1 MTDRPP
7 LTDWCRLRSID
18 DVRMAVEESG
28 ERIRTAEFTTS
39 CANNREYTFELS
51 DANTVEARHRV
62 RVDTAAGQLQHHE
75 WYRYT
80 FELVDASSAGS
91 EAIELVVELPQD
103 AEASIIGNQLTV
115 TGTELAEAFNQ
126 DSHSV
131 PVDRVA
137 GLDTQKQQ
145 LRRFLQTDNSDWG
158 LSNRSGILLE
168 GPPGTGK
175 TELVIETCEELFGG
189 LPVTISGPEILSKW
203 VGESERLL
211 RKQFQEA
218 RESSS
223 KVLYIDEI
231 DAIAR
236 SRSDSTQEHS
246 AQLVA
251 QLLVLLDGI
260 DAKTEETPKVIAS
273 TNLVEVLDP
282 ALLRPGRL
290 GNQPITFQRPGQQER
305 MAIFHHYFEQIRT
318 SQNGRLDKKI
328 KEAVIDPLS
337 SDLLTD
343 LAAETD
349 GYSGADIED
358 VIVTAV
364 TRLQANHTELLEL
377 TAPTVRDQI
386 TEHNIQPQGPSFT
399 EEPIATETTD
409 SVHLCGDGQV
419 VQLNSPI
426 TDRDIQS
433 LASAWTQYLDNPHD
447 EFMVRTVSSKQL
459 IGPTPTETRD
469 RVVTAFHHKPNSSL
483 CLYLSD
489 LPEVARAVDHAGLA
503 DIVLETVHEQLL
515 QWNEQ
520 NLLLYEQNTTEES
533 YLSAEHL
540 DVSK

>member
-1 MTDRPP
+1 
-7 LTDWCRLRSID
+7 
-18 DVRMAVEESG
+18 MAIEESG
-28 ERIRTAEFTTS
+28 DRIRTTEFTTPS
-39 CANNREYTFELS
+39 TTNREYTFELG
-51 DANTVEARHRV
+51 DTNTVEDRHRV
-62 RVDTAAGQLQHHE
+62 KVDTAAKQLRHNE
-75 WYRYT
+75 WSRYT
-80 FELVDASSAGS
+80 FELIDASSS
-91 EAIELVVELPQD
+91 ELETIELVVELPQD
-103 AEASIIGNQLTV
+103 ADSSIIGTQLTV
-115 TGTELAEAFNQ
+115 TETELADAFNQ
-126 DSHSV
+126 KSHSV

-137 GLDTQKQQ
+137 GLDAQKQQ

-158 LSNRSGILLE
+158 LSNRAGVLLE

-218 RESSS
+218 RERTS

-236 SRSDSTQEHS
+236 SRSNSSQEHS

-260 DAKTEETPKVIAS
+260 DAKTGETPKVIAS
-273 TNLVEVLDP
+273 TNLAEVLDP

-290 GNQPITFQRPGQQER
+290 GNQPITFQRPGYQER

-318 SQNGRLDKKI
+318 SQNGRLDTKI
-328 KEAVIDPLS
+328 REAVIDPLN
-337 SDLLTD
+337 SDFLTD
-343 LAAETD
+343 LAADTD

-364 TRLQANHTELLEL
+364 TRLQASHTELSEL
-377 TAPTVRDQI
+377 TAPTVREQI
-386 TEHNIQPQGPSFT
+386 VERNIQPQGPSFT
-399 EEPIATETTD
+399 EKSINAQTTD
-409 SVHLCGDGQV
+409 SVHLHGDGQL
-419 VQLNSPI
+419 VQLDSPI
-426 TDRDIQS
+426 TDEDIQS
-433 LASAWTQYLDNPHD
+433 LASAWRQYLDQPPD
-447 EFMVRTVSSKQL
+447 EVMVRTVHSKQL

-469 RVVTAFHHKPNSSL
+469 RVVAVFHHNPKTPL

-489 LPEVARAVDHAGLA
+489 FHAVARAVDHTRLA
-503 DIVLETVHEQLL
+503 ETVLETIHEQLL
-515 QWNEQ
+515 QWDEK
-520 NLLLYEQNTTEES
+520 NLLLYEHDTAEES

-540 DVSK
+540 DVSI

>member
-7 LTDWCRLRSID
+7 LTDWSRLRSID

-39 CANNREYTFELS
+39 SANNRKYTFELS

-62 RVDTAAGQLQHHE
+62 RVDTAAGQLQHNE
-75 WYRYT
+75 WSRYT
-80 FELVDASSAGS
+80 FELIDASSAGS
-91 EAIELVVELPQD
+91 ETIELVVELPQD

-115 TGTELAEAFNQ
+115 TGTELIEAFNQ
-126 DSHSV
+126 DRHSV

-145 LRRFLQTDNSDWG
+145 LRQFLQTDNSDWG
-158 LSNRSGILLE
+158 LSNRAGILLE

-218 RESSS
+218 RESTS

-273 TNLVEVLDP
+273 TNLAEVLDP

-290 GNQPITFQRPGQQER
+290 GNQPITFQRPGLQER

-318 SQNGRLDKKI
+318 SQNGCLDTKI
-328 KEAVIDPLS
+328 REAVIDPLN
-337 SDLLTD
+337 SDFLSD

-364 TRLQANHTELLEL
+364 TRLQASHTELSEL
-377 TAPTVRDQI
+377 TAPTVREQI
-386 TEHNIQPQGPSFT
+386 VERNIQPQGPTFIEKS
-399 EEPIATETTD
+399 ISAETTD
-409 SVHLCGDGQV
+409 SVHLHGDGQL
-419 VQLNSPI
+419 VQLDNPI
-426 TDRDIQS
+426 TDEDIQS
-433 LASAWTQYLDNPHD
+433 LASAWRQYLDHSAD
-447 EFMVRTVSSKQL
+447 EVMVRTVPSKQL
-459 IGPTPTETRD
+459 IGSTPSETRD
-469 RVVTAFHHKPNSSL
+469 RVVAVFHHNPKTSL

-489 LPEVARAVDHAGLA
+489 LHAVARAADHTRLA
-503 DIVLETVHEQLL
+503 EIVLETIHEQLL
-515 QWNEQ
+515 QWDEQ
-520 NLLLYEQNTTEES
+520 NLLLYEHNTTEES

-540 DVSK
+540 DVSD